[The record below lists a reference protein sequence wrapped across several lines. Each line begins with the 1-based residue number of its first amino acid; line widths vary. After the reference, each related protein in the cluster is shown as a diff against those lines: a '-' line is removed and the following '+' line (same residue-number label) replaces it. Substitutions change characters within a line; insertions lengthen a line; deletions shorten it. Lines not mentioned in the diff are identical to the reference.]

1 MDEMHCVEDEK
12 TPVLLHAK
20 SFAFGHH
27 ELGTRLV
34 WFTNLTFIN
43 VHTVPTP
50 IEFSA
55 AVLRGQLAG
64 GQLARQH
71 ALFLVQ
77 GRDHLGDSL
86 QALVIERGELGGD
99 QLYSLH
105 PGHGRNYHNPSRAT
119 APDVRESDA

>member
-34 WFTNLTFIN
+34 YQLNFYQR
-43 VHTVPTP
+43 TVPTP

-55 AVLRGQLAG
+55 AVC
-64 GQLARQH
+64 
-71 ALFLVQ
+71 V
-77 GRDHLGDSL
+77 
-86 QALVIERGELGGD
+86 
-99 QLYSLH
+99 
-105 PGHGRNYHNPSRAT
+105 T
-119 APDVRESDA
+119 